1 MKTNVVSAKEW
12 EGARAANA
20 REGEG
25 HDPRS

>member
-12 EGARAANA
+12 EGARAQTA
-20 REGEG
+20 RKGEG